1 MALPN
6 NITTII
12 LTGQYLD
19 FRGLPIAGQ
28 VKITNPEFLVNA
40 AANRL
45 IVPTTITA
53 QLDATGAFTLT
64 VPVTNDADVSPLAF
78 TYSFEESFIGG
89 ATYSISL
96 PSSLGATVDIADIR
110 PTDSVVSYIQPASG
124 DLVAPLNVRITQEE
138 TDLNN
143 SPSLVAAHTYT
154 NLRLFND
161 RYSDFASA
169 FATYGASTVGTGE
182 LNFTAAR
189 IREIIDRIN
198 DLADYTASSLELR
211 DTTNG
216 GTVSG
221 TTYAHLTAKLGTY
234 AGLASA
240 YATYAL
246 STGASQSWTYAQ
258 VGTLLSQIG
267 LALSGTGT
275 LTDAYLSKTK
285 SVVEGNYG
293 ALAAQGFTYATLAAA
308 YATYG
313 TPTGATFTFTY
324 RDTADTLRTEA
335 YRLNR
340 LLLIGA
346 K

>member
-1 MALPN
+1 MALPD
-6 NITTII
+6 NITTIT

-19 FRGLPIAGQ
+19 FAGLPIAGQ

-53 QLDATGAFTLT
+53 QLDATGAFSLL

-89 ATYSISL
+89 STYSISL
-96 PSSLGATVDIADIR
+96 PSSLGASVDITDIR
-110 PTDSVVSYIQPASG
+110 PTATIETYFQPASG
-124 DLVAPLNVRITQEE
+124 DLVAPLDVRITQEE

-154 NLRLFND
+154 NLRLFSD
-161 RYSDFASA
+161 TYSDFASA

-198 DLADYTASSLELR
+198 DLADYSASNLELR
-211 DTTNG
+211 DTTDA

-221 TTYAHLTAKLGTY
+221 TTYTHLTAKRGTY

-246 STGASQSWTYAQ
+246 STGASQSWTYSQ
-258 VGTLLSQIG
+258 IGTLLSNIG
-267 LALSGTGT
+267 LSLSGTGT
-275 LTDAYLSKTK
+275 LTDPYLSKTK
-285 SVVEGNYG
+285 SVVESNYG
-293 ALAAQGFTYATLAAA
+293 ALQAQGFTYATLAAA
-308 YATYG
+308 YATYAAS
-313 TPTGATFTFTY
+313 TGASFTFTY

-335 YRLNR
+335 NRLNR